1 MNTKAEKRLL
11 VTCVILAITT
21 IVLALTLVFFNPNEF
36 VPNKDKF
43 KVRENHDWLATTAI
57 GEGMFVI
64 DNLRYYPALEICPDS
79 PFRTERQ
86 IILDYIHK
94 YAFENEILY
103 CYAEDGYAV
112 VYPESNLC
120 KVLITAPTDLS
131 LDGIVSSGRLESEN
145 YRISKVAVD
154 RLPECKFVIYI
165 DSFEEFTDYEQKKLK
180 ELKEKVD
187 TEDKINDFLVEI
199 LEPLEKFAN

>member
-1 MNTKAEKRLL
+1 MKTKTEKRLFI
-11 VTCVILAITT
+11 VCIILTVTT
-21 IVLALTLVFFNPNEF
+21 IVLAITLIFFNPNEV

-43 KVRENHDWLATTAI
+43 KVRENHDWFATTAI

-79 PFRTERQ
+79 PLRTDYQ
-86 IILDYIHK
+86 IILDYVHEYK
-94 YAFENEILY
+94 SENENLY

-131 LDGIVSSGRLESEN
+131 LDGIKSGRLESEN
-145 YRISKVAVD
+145 YCISKVSVD
-154 RLPECKFVIYI
+154 RLPEAKFVIYL
-165 DSFEEFTDYEQKKLK
+165 DSFDEFTEYEQKMLK
-180 ELKEKVD
+180 S
-187 TEDKINDFLVEI
+187 
-199 LEPLEKFAN
+199 LE